1 MNNPPLILIVDD
13 DWMNRELLEAQLSEY
28 EVAAANSGQ
37 RALEII
43 QISPPDLVIL
53 DVRMPGMD
61 GYELAARLRLESRT
75 HDIPIMMLTG
85 LDSDEAR
92 MRAFQVGAD
101 DVMPKPFDT
110 FIFLNRVR
118 LLLQLKGLRDELST
132 REKRLRTILKNYVD
146 DNTAHRIMKDWL
158 KTDA

>member
-132 REKRLRTILKNYVD
+132 REKRLRAILKNYVD

>member
-118 LLLQLKGLRDELST
+118 LLLQLKWLRDELST
-132 REKRLRTILKNYVD
+132 REKRLRAILKNYVD